1 MKIFITGAS
10 EGIGRALAKQLVAE
24 GHTVWGVARREE
36 LLKGLQHELGNEKF
50 LFSVCDVSNEVM
62 VDATITA
69 MEKCSFIPDM
79 VILNAVAF
87 PEDTEPHY
95 NHLLLVRT
103 YGINVFGALIW
114 VEKFIEKFSRRGRG
128 TFVAISSSSAFRPDP
143 KSVSLPSSKAAL
155 SMAFR
160 SLRLRYAREKIKFN
174 LVYLGPVATSLVPRW
189 LSPSG
194 KPRYFFVLNPDQ
206 AVKGIL
212 RVIYGR
218 GGNYWFPRFTMLLFR
233 VSLILPDRLFV
244 FLTRQLK
251 K

>member
-1 MKIFITGAS
+1 MKAFITGVS

-24 GHTVWGVARREE
+24 GHIVWGVARREE
-36 LLKGLQHELGNEKF
+36 LLKGLQHELGEKF
-50 LFSVCDVSNEVM
+50 LFSVCDVSNETM
-62 VDATITA
+62 VDATMAA
-69 MEKCSFIPDM
+69 MEKCDFVPDA

-103 YGINVFGALIW
+103 YGINIFGVLIW
-114 VEKFIEKFSRRGRG
+114 VEKFVEKFSHRGYG

-160 SLRLRYAREKIKFN
+160 SLRLRYAKEKIKFN
-174 LVYLGPVATSLVPRW
+174 LVYLGPVATSLVPKW

-194 KPRYFFVLNPDQ
+194 NPRYFFVLNPDQ
-206 AVKGIL
+206 AAKGIM
-212 RVIYGR
+212 RAIHGKN
-218 GGNYWFPRFTMLLFR
+218 GNYWFPRFTMLLFR
-233 VSLILPDRLFV
+233 ASLILPDRFFV
-244 FLTRQLK
+244 FITRKLK
-251 K
+251 G